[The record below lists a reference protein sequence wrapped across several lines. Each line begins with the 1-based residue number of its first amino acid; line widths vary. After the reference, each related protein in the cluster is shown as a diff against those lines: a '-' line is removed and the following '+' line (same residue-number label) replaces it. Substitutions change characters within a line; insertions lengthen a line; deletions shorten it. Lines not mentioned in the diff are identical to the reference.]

1 MPAKWTEVNLI
12 GVEGE
17 KEKQGKKKKK
27 RENRKKEI
35 IERKEK

>member
-1 MPAKWTEVNLI
+1 MPAKWIEVNLI

-17 KEKQGKKKKK
+17 KKQGNKKKK